1 MATET
6 VEMSSVTSNAAAN
19 TATVCRPWF
28 ANRANAFVAL
38 VFALVGIA
46 FAVGL
51 GSGDWYVV
59 EFSTYGGSTVVP
71 AQFSPGSFPV
81 TFSTN
86 VYGLR
91 IGYQCFGP
99 QTAVS
104 YGANA
109 ATQGTNGGL
118 QQCVPFTY
126 RSKYLYFNWV
136 SGNSQATSDQTS
148 AANDAVTAYTHLIG
162 ASGIIIALLG
172 LGVVIAA
179 HQFLVHIFG
188 AHGVYAPGVIS
199 GRISLVI
206 LIILEALVLI
216 FWITILPVQL
226 LLQPGRKPVRLAER
240 RCIVRHLPHH
250 RARLFDPNC
259 RPVGWSLRPFQFP
272 QGRRGAE
279 SQLGVRKQ
287 SSSRGRPK
295 SDRYRNAE
303 TIEEAI

>member
-71 AQFSPGSFPV
+71 AQFSPGSFLV

-188 AHGVYAPGVIS
+188 AHGVYAPGVIP

-216 FWITILPVQL
+216 FWITIFPYNYFYNQEGNQFGSPSAVASYDTYHTIGLGFSIQIAGL
-226 LLQPGRKPVRLAER
+226 LVGLYG
-240 RCIVRHLPHH
+240 
-250 RARLFDPNC
+250 LF
-259 RPVGWSLRPFQFP
+259 SFP
-272 QGRRGAE
+272 KDVVVLKAN
-279 SQLGVRKQ
+279 SV
-287 SSSRGRPK
+287 
-295 SDRYRNAE
+295 
-303 TIEEAI
+303 